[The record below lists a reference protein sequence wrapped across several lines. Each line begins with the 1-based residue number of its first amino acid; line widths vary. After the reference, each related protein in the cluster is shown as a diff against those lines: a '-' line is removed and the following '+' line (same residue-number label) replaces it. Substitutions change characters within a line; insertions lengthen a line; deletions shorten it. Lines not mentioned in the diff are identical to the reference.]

1 MDPIEPYVNAIIGM
15 IGIAFPFLL
24 QVVSSFDTKYSNDKI
39 IKLFEEE
46 KVSTAFKYSLYSSL
60 IFVAI
65 WSLNLKPLSCFK
77 NQNESINYFI
87 NNSAVILVEINATIL
102 VFLFFSYVN
111 KVFIF
116 ISPSRLIP
124 YLIKKYQNI
133 EKDEKYFTIIKELFL
148 NYLKTQQT
156 DLTNTISKFFYLAFK
171 NIRNLSIGKP
181 IIYPNEYYDL
191 VYRAI
196 EELALLKE
204 KRNINIEH
212 KTAGSLWLIGDTSSR
227 EISEITYNWIWN
239 NLLLALR
246 FNQDD
251 LILHHWE
258 NFHQYFSLNLRYIH
272 PNFTTNLDAYQVS
285 NLEDVEKRKKERK
298 KVIEFHLALG
308 ALLLYKKRYAT
319 LKEIFEYTQSE
330 PPTYELFPNSI
341 FEILSFYVKFSDPYD
356 REYYQLY
363 MNYSFPNARG
373 MNGEKIVKLWICK
386 YLAIL
391 YIRNFTLGNKNTN
404 HLSVDELKKG
414 EIKIWINRL
423 KELEDYLV
431 ELFTDK
437 TFLNNFNID
446 YLSPD
451 FFTKRED
458 LNPLKILNNFIVI
471 LKKSYKFSL
480 ETAEIDPLKV
490 LKFQT
495 ITNSLISN
503 KLESLHKINSYASTL
518 EGELDKWYVNGVKT
532 VVERDF
538 LAVDSEAEYLNLNSI
553 LAETII
559 ENLSAT
565 FSNTFTIKTTTSY
578 LIKPEEIVFSIQKLN
593 VDNSY
598 IIINFGV
605 DLSRLNISSN
615 LTIVSFEEKRLGS
628 QVLYVLKKTDL
639 PTITT
644 LPLDQEIIEK
654 YKLDF
659 INEKLN
665 IYTTNVSLNDVSEE
679 IYKENKGNRS
689 DDDMRKSI
697 LLGVFI
703 KAEITWKKN
712 IDVIQIS
719 NFSIYSSAEL
729 PNSIEDIKP
738 IN

>member
-1 MDPIEPYVNAIIGM
+1 
-15 IGIAFPFLL
+15 
-24 QVVSSFDTKYSNDKI
+24 
-39 IKLFEEE
+39 
-46 KVSTAFKYSLYSSL
+46 
-60 IFVAI
+60 
-65 WSLNLKPLSCFK
+65 
-77 NQNESINYFI
+77 
-87 NNSAVILVEINATIL
+87 
-102 VFLFFSYVN
+102 
-111 KVFIF
+111 
-116 ISPSRLIP
+116 
-124 YLIKKYQNI
+124 
-133 EKDEKYFTIIKELFL
+133 
-148 NYLKTQQT
+148 
-156 DLTNTISKFFYLAFK
+156 
-171 NIRNLSIGKP
+171 
-181 IIYPNEYYDL
+181 
-191 VYRAI
+191 
-196 EELALLKE
+196 
-204 KRNINIEH
+204 
-212 KTAGSLWLIGDTSSR
+212 
-227 EISEITYNWIWN
+227 
-239 NLLLALR
+239 
-246 FNQDD
+246 
-251 LILHHWE
+251 
-258 NFHQYFSLNLRYIH
+258 
-272 PNFTTNLDAYQVS
+272 
-285 NLEDVEKRKKERK
+285 
-298 KVIEFHLALG
+298 
-308 ALLLYKKRYAT
+308 
-319 LKEIFEYTQSE
+319 
-330 PPTYELFPNSI
+330 
-341 FEILSFYVKFSDPYD
+341 
-356 REYYQLY
+356 

-503 KLESLHKINSYASTL
+503 KLESLQKINSYAYTL

-605 DLSRLNISSN
+605 DISRLNISSN